1 MQDSTA
7 TPETGPVDVS
17 TSIGSALAELYA
29 DTSTDTTDTDKTE
42 EVLAELKA
50 PTEGDKV
57 KDTESDGQAD
67 EAPEAEESA
76 TDPIDEAE
84 EPEEATPEADDDTP
98 PADEPRH
105 TVKVNGEETEVPLS
119 ELLKGYSRTE
129 DYKAKTMALADER
142 RAIETQRATIE
153 QDVQSQYANELKQT
167 IADFEALDPVL
178 AEARQIDWDR
188 LKAEDPA
195 TFVQYSDAVKQ
206 RLELV
211 DGHRAQIAQIEQ
223 QQQAR
228 AAETAQAELAQRM
241 DFAANKIVETMPELA
256 EGNAFQEFATNNI
269 GYLREI
275 GFTPDEIQEAVDDRA
290 LILADK
296 ARRWDA
302 LQKAKTGLPAKKIVP
317 KSSVKPMTSDA
328 SDSSRSSRAKLRPG
342 ASRDEAV
349 AFALKELQ
357 KE

>member
-1 MQDSTA
+1 MQDTTA
-7 TPETGPVDVS
+7 TQETGPVDAS
-17 TSIGSALAELYA
+17 TSTESVLAELYA
-29 DTSTDTTDTDKTE
+29 DASTDETDSDKTE
-42 EVLAELKA
+42 EVLEELK
-50 PTEGDKV
+50 V
-57 KDTESDGQAD
+57 KEPKDVGNAD
-67 EAPEAEESA
+67 EAPEPEESA
-76 TDPIDEAE
+76 TDPI
-84 EPEEATPEADDDTP
+84 EPETESEEATPDEADDDTP
-98 PADEPRH
+98 DPDEPRH
-105 TVKVNGEETEVPLS
+105 KVKVNGEEQDVPLS

-142 RAIETQRATIE
+142 RALEQAKATIE
-153 QDVQSQYANELKQT
+153 RDVQYQYANDLKQT

-195 TFVQYSDAVKQ
+195 TFVQYSEAVQQ
-206 RLELV
+206 RLQLV
-211 DGHRAQIAQIEQ
+211 DGHRAKIAYIEQ
-223 QQQAR
+223 QQQAQQ
-228 AAETAQAELAQRM
+228 AEAAQAELAQRM

-256 EGNAFQEFATNNI
+256 QGNAFEEFATSNI

-302 LQKAKTGLPAKKIVP
+302 LQRAKTGLPAKKVVP
-317 KSSVKPMTSDA
+317 KSSVKPMTTDA
-328 SDSSRSSRAKLRPG
+328 SDSSRSSRGKLRAG
-342 ASRDEAV
+342 ASRDEAIS
-349 AFALKELQ
+349 FALKELQ